1 MAAKSTR
8 GVTSETQ
15 KLEMLKALTFGR
27 NDWCGLSSLFCYNL
41 MCLSHQ
47 EKGRWVRKLV
57 IQLKSAVWRDITDYM
72 KRLGIGPR
80 VVFWPIT
87 PCTCYAKLRMF
98 ILRVDGKDDP
108 KASGQFQV
116 LRGQYSEYSSYV
128 FASENATLV
137 FATLVFV
144 PWNPGD
150 IGDNHA
156 IGCNRM
162 QELPVSAQLLC
173 WLLLLTQRG
182 WSETEKKTLRL
193 RAVSV
198 RICGMCASSKTP
210 LKIPYSNPQPFLSLS
225 RSFGLQWFWQGRTTK
240 KKRVLHSGIDSGPC
254 KNDPPILLRRK

>member
-182 WSETEKKTLRL
+182 WSETEKK
-193 RAVSV
+193 
-198 RICGMCASSKTP
+198 KHWDWE
-210 LKIPYSNPQPFLSLS
+210 PFLWEYVACVLHRRLLWKFHIATHSLS
-225 RSFGLQWFWQGRTTK
+225 FHFPEASACSGSDRVGQQKKTCPSFRYWFRSM
-240 KKRVLHSGIDSGPC
+240 
-254 KNDPPILLRRK
+254 